1 MVNYFHFILTYQ
13 DEVYFAF
20 TNFTPC
26 FEAHWC
32 FSHKSKVFN
41 SLQQNIMPNNYRMS
55 YFMPPIAPVRN
66 GEGRIVT
73 PATLLPFCEVSVE
86 QVFQIITCNENLK
99 ALTEQVRNAPDMR
112 TAKATLLPYVTPC
125 GTFTRRNSKCFL
137 SPSRLVV
144 IDVDHL
150 DSYEEAA
157 GMRRTL
163 FDDPFLCP
171 VLTYISPSGRGVK
184 AFVPTGTPF
193 PADEVQNVTES
204 INKAMQYVEMTYTPA
219 TDIAARTTAKGV
231 DGSGKDLVRACF
243 LSHDPEALF
252 RNI

>member
-1 MVNYFHFILTYQ
+1 
-13 DEVYFAF
+13 
-20 TNFTPC
+20 
-26 FEAHWC
+26 
-32 FSHKSKVFN
+32 
-41 SLQQNIMPNNYRMS
+41 MPNNYRMS

-66 GEGRIVT
+66 EEGRIVT
-73 PATLLPFCEVSVE
+73 PATLLPFCEISVE
-86 QVFQIITCNENLK
+86 QVFQMITCNEKLRV
-99 ALTEQVRNAPDMR
+99 LTEQVRNAPDMR

-137 SPSRLVV
+137 SSSRLIV

-150 DSYEEAA
+150 DSNEEAA

-163 FDDPFLCP
+163 FDDPFLRP

-193 PADEVQNVTES
+193 PADEIQNVTES
-204 INKAMQYVEMTYTPA
+204 INRAMQYVEMVYTPT